1 MRLTVLAEHFKLN
14 EPFAISNHVWNTA
27 EVCTVRIER
36 DGIVGQGEGAPVVYH
51 GETAETLVEQVE
63 AVRSEIE
70 KGVNREQL
78 KELLPYGGARC
89 AVDCAL
95 WDLEAKS
102 TGTPVHQLAG
112 LRAPTELDSAMT
124 ITLKSKDAMAS
135 MARRYRDFALLKIK
149 LGGDEDADTM
159 RAIRAAAPNCR
170 LTVDANT
177 AWDLAK
183 LEAMIPVLQELDVE
197 LIEQPMPPDAD
208 QQLDGFRSPIPIAAD
223 ESCQTVE
230 DVPDLIG
237 KYQVAVIKLDK
248 AGGLTGAIDLMRAAQ
263 GADLGLMVSCMIGT
277 SLGMAPARLIGTY
290 CSVVDL
296 DSPIDRPEDREP
308 PIKYT
313 NGRMHLTP
321 PELWGA

>member
-14 EPFAISNHVWNTA
+14 EPFVISNHVWNTA
-27 EVCTVRIER
+27 EVCTVRIEQ
-36 DGIVGQGEGAPVVYH
+36 DGVVGQGEGAPVVYH
-51 GETAETLVEQVE
+51 GETAETLVEQIE
-63 AVRSEIE
+63 AVRADIE
-70 KGVNREQL
+70 AGITRDALAQ
-78 KELLPYGGARC
+78 LLPYGGARC

-95 WDLEAKS
+95 WDLEAKR
-102 TGTPVHQLAG
+102 TGTPVHELAG
-112 LRAPTELDSAMT
+112 LKAPAELDSAMT

-135 MARRYRDFALLKIK
+135 MAHRYRDFALLKVK
-149 LGGDEDADTM
+149 LGGDDDADTI

-170 LTVDANT
+170 LTIDANT
-177 AWDLAK
+177 AWDLQT
-183 LEAMIPVLQELDVE
+183 LEAMIPILLDLDVE
-197 LIEQPMPPDAD
+197 LIEQPMARDAD
-208 QQLDGFRSPIPIAAD
+208 AQLAGFRSPIPIAAD

-248 AGGLTGAIDLMRAAQ
+248 AGGLTGAIELMRAAQ
-263 GADLGLMVSCMIGT
+263 RADLGLMVSCMIGT

-296 DSPIDRPEDREP
+296 DAPIDRPEDRVP